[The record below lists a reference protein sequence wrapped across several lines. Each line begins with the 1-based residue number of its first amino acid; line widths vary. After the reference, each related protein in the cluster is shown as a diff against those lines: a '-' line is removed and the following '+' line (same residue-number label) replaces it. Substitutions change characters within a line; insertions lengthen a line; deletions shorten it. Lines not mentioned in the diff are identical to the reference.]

1 MPRLLAEVVES
12 TIYVTAKDNVSAAAL
27 DNILNDEQIM
37 VKKGRPN
44 VHVMLT
50 RIWQQN
56 PGTKVGTFFCG
67 PAPLGDSLHQGCKGF
82 SSTKRGGCQLDFH
95 KEVF

>member
-1 MPRLLAEVVES
+1 MELLIRLHSIPALAEVVES

-56 PGTKVGTFFCG
+56 PPTPPPNTMTECAVYWF
-67 PAPLGDSLHQGCKGF
+67 
-82 SSTKRGGCQLDFH
+82 
-95 KEVF
+95 